1 MPSNTPLIDF
11 TNLPGA
17 GDRVDLNMDQG
28 PPAPLNL
35 EPFGPNPWAG
45 GGASRTNTPA
55 TGTTK
60 SFSGSAGIWGTVLL
74 LAIILL

>member
-1 MPSNTPLIDF
+1 MPNT
-11 TNLPGA
+11 LPGF
-17 GDRVDLNMDQG
+17 DNVVPLDIDQG

-45 GGASRTNTPA
+45 GGQSPTNTPS
-55 TGTTK
+55 TGTIRNLG
-60 SFSGSAGIWGTVLL
+60 SPSAGIWGTLLL